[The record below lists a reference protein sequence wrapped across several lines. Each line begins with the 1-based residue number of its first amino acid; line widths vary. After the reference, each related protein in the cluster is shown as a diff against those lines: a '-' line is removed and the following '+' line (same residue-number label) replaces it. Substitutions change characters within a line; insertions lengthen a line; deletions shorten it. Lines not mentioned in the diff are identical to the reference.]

1 MYKWQKVFFRSQ
13 FGCDDRNDITLI
25 TIFMCQTIYVR
36 IFEEFVVFLDISYLI
51 SSSCD
56 VVTCDLNIPGSF
68 HLLQIVVESE
78 VHFLKH

>member
-1 MYKWQKVFFRSQ
+1 MYKEHKVFFHSQ
-13 FGCDDRNDITLI
+13 FGCDDGNDITLI

-68 HLLQIVVESE
+68 HLLRIVVESE
-78 VHFLKH
+78 IHF